1 MKVTLKTSRITSPG
15 AMSEVKLIS
24 ILRSDLKT
32 SSQRN
37 KKRRKKCCRTKE
49 HLMEKGEW
57 EKERE
62 REAQRAQKR

>member
-1 MKVTLKTSRITSPG
+1 MKVTLKTSRIISPG

-49 HLMEKGEW
+49 HLMEKREGR
-57 EKERE
+57 KRE
-62 REAQRAQKR
+62 REAQREQKR

>member
-1 MKVTLKTSRITSPG
+1 
-15 AMSEVKLIS
+15 MSEVKLIS

-37 KKRRKKCCRTKE
+37 KKRRKKKCCRTKE